1 MEKFVDRIIE
11 TDRKARAIIEQAQS
25 EVNQLAAGAEERAAK
40 GLAER
45 AAQNEASIAALDKR
59 LAAREARAMKRADE
73 DYIRLKH
80 GLDADFALGHDAWL
94 SEILTA
100 CTKL

>member
-11 TDRKARAIIEQAQS
+11 TDRKARAIIEDAQQ
-25 EVNQLAAGAEERAAK
+25 ETKRLAGDAEKRAAQ

-45 AAQNEASIAALDKR
+45 ATKSEKEMAALDKR
-59 LAAREARAMKRADE
+59 LSKREAKVMECADE

-80 GLDADFALGHDAWL
+80 GLDADFSAGHDAWL
-94 SEILTA
+94 TEILSA
-100 CTKL
+100 CTQV